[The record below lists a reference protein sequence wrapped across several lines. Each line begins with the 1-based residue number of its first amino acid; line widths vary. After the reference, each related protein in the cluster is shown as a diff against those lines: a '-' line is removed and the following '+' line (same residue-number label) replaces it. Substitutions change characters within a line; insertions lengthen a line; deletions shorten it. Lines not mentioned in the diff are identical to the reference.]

1 MRLFHKHRW
10 EEISRR
16 FTAGVQ
22 LPKRVHNPNDE
33 TARVLEKI
41 IFGFTVIELKCNECG
56 ELKHTIV
63 IGDALK
69 EITCG
74 R

>member
-1 MRLFHKHRW
+1 MFHRHKW
-10 EEISRR
+10 EEISRHY
-16 FTAGVQ
+16 TPGVQ
-22 LPKRVHNPNDE
+22 LQRVSNPYDE

-56 ELKHTIV
+56 ELNHVIL

-69 EITCG
+69 G
-74 R
+74 D